1 MKSASLDWSA
11 MSSALRRAQR
21 LEETEA
27 EANAK
32 ALMVLER
39 QRRIS
44 ERLAHSRA
52 DPPLQFCAGL
62 SVKAT
67 GFEVDGCS
75 PGVASRLS

>member
-11 MSSALRRAQR
+11 MSSALRRAHR

-44 ERLAHSRA
+44 ERLAAFACGPAAAILRR
-52 DPPLQFCAGL
+52 
-62 SVKAT
+62 T
-67 GFEVDGCS
+67 E
-75 PGVASRLS
+75 R